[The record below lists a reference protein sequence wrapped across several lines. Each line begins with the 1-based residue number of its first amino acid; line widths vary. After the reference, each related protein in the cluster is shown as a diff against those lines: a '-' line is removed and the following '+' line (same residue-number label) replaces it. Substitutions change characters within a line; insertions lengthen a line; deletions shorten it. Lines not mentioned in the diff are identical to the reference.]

1 MVRQYF
7 VMAGFWNL
15 NLLKGVVVKRILLTL
30 MIVLI
35 PLGFVGTTATDAE
48 AGFGIGLHYL
58 ATLGDIKDNDDFDSS
73 NFSVL
78 GAYSLGAGL
87 INFEVDLEWMPNY
100 VGNYD
105 MIQPSAYA
113 FVGGFIYG
121 GVGIGIGYINSQW
134 QSDPFYALRAGV
146 KLAFLD
152 IFASYRFQKWSDLEG
167 LESDDLNS
175 VTFGAM
181 LKF

>member
-1 MVRQYF
+1 MV
-7 VMAGFWNL
+7 GFWNL
-15 NLLKGVVVKRILLTL
+15 YLLKGVVVKRILLTL

-58 ATLGDIKDNDDFDSS
+58 ATLGDLKNHEEFDSS
-73 NFSVL
+73 NFSLL

-87 INFEVDLEWMPNY
+87 INFEVDLEWMPDY
-100 VGNYD
+100 VGNQD

-113 FVGGFIYG
+113 FVGGFLYG

-134 QSDPFYALRAGV
+134 QSDPFYALRVGV
-146 KLAFLD
+146 RLAVLD
-152 IFASYRFQKWSDLEG
+152 IFASYRFQKWSDVQDAT
-167 LESDDLNS
+167 SDDLNS
-175 VTFGAM
+175 ITFGAM
-181 LKF
+181 FKF